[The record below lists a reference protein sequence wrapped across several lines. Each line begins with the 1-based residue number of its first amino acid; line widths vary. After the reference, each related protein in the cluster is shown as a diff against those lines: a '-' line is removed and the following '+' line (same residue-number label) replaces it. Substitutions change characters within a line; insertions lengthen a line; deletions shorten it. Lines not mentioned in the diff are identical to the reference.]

1 MANQPLY
8 LDQALT
14 GVANAWFNQETDF
27 IANKLMPTVPVK
39 KATFKVAQYN
49 KDNLRIPTNSLRT
62 GDAKSKNV
70 NFTRQFVNGQ
80 PLNEHSLA
88 DAVYKDD
95 YEQTDE
101 PFEPESDTVENIL
114 SVMELID
121 ESAMVNLVTNT
132 SNVTNNTTLSGTSQ
146 WSDLEHSSPITDI
159 KTGVKSSVFV
169 DFNTLV
175 LGRDDYNTLIVHPE
189 IRDFLKWTT
198 AGGVTYDQLLSVF
211 APFGIKNILI
221 GKAKSNTG
229 IEGQADST
237 SRLWSHD
244 VLLAYVTDTP
254 GRKQVN
260 GGYKFQLENA
270 REVTKE
276 AINNPPKTEI
286 IVRDYYNYQLLL
298 PEAYYLIKSAF
309 A

>member
-1 MANQPLY
+1 MANQPIY
-8 LDQALT
+8 LDPALT
-14 GVANAWFNQETDF
+14 GVANAWFNKQTDF
-27 IANKLMPTVPVK
+27 IGNVLMPTVTVK
-39 KATFKVAQYN
+39 KATFKVAQYG
-49 KDNLRIPTNSLRT
+49 KENLQMPTNSVRT
-62 GDAKSKNV
+62 GDAKSKSV

-80 PLNEHSLA
+80 PLNEHSLS

-121 ESAMVNLVTNT
+121 EKAMVDLVTNT
-132 SNVTNNTTLSGTSQ
+132 SNVPNNTTLSGTSQ
-146 WSDLEHSSPITDI
+146 WSDLEHSSPIKDI
-159 KTGVKSSVFV
+159 TAGVNSSLFV

-175 LGRDDYNTLIVHPE
+175 LGRNDYNTLINHPE
-189 IRDFLKWTT
+189 IRDYLKWTKE
-198 AGGVTYDQLLSVF
+198 GGVSYDMLLSVF
-211 APFGIKNILI
+211 APFGIEKILV
-221 GKAKSNTG
+221 GKAKANFAT
-229 IEGQADST
+229 EGQTENDQ
-237 SRLWSHD
+237 RLWQHD
-244 VLLAYVTDTP
+244 VLLAYVTDRP
-254 GRKQVN
+254 GRKEVN

-286 IVRDYYNYQLLL
+286 VVRDYYNYQFLL